1 MNLLEF
7 TPVKIEPRNDSEV
20 YRYVSKIGGMEISEV
35 TRPCYV
41 PKLIKYYSDLQKY
54 TGITDDIIK
63 TFKSGISKQYI
74 KFNIY
79 NEKYTIL
86 LIIAVLYYM
95 RKKKIEIAKT
105 FFKLLSL
112 KFYSSRLH
120 IHFSKFCSEDLWV
133 LSLDKLSPKH
143 LFKSQKGIS
152 NAIFYV
158 SDFDF
163 EKNKKKL
170 SSPNLKDRDLIMIV
184 YGLRT
189 KIAQSM
195 RSFAEIYYKSY
206 ENRAI
211 ASKAGVDEFAGTQ
224 LTADKISMTICTFGQ
239 IDKMAL
245 KEAIIKSRIRK
256 DLAISIISQMS
267 MAEYKDKI
275 RFIIILISRLGDL
288 KSVCI
293 EEKRSRLIRRM
304 NSKIKIAGKYS
315 AREEIKN
322 LMYSLESGYQLKT
335 IYDSQLIMFFGHYL
349 TTFLRNRIC

>member
-7 TPVKIEPRNDSEV
+7 TPVTIEPKGDAEV
-20 YRYVSKIGGMEISEV
+20 HRYVSKIVGTEISEV

-54 TGITDDIIK
+54 TGITDNEIK
-63 TFKSGISKQYI
+63 TFKSGISSPYAT
-74 KFNIY
+74 FNIY

-95 RKKKIEIAKT
+95 RKKKTEIAKT

-120 IHFSKFCSEDLWV
+120 IHFSKFCNEDLWV
-133 LSLDKLSPKH
+133 SSLDKLSPKH

-163 EKNKKKL
+163 NKHKNKL
-170 SSPNLKDRDLIMIV
+170 SSPNLKDRDLVMIV

-195 RSFAEIYYKSY
+195 KSFAEIYYKSY
-206 ENRAI
+206 ENRSL
-211 ASKAGVDEFAGTQ
+211 ASKADTDELAGSQ

-239 IDKMAL
+239 IDKTAL

-256 DLAISIISQMS
+256 DLAISVISQMS

-275 RFIIILISRLGDL
+275 RFIIILMSRLGDL

-293 EEKRSRLIRRM
+293 EETRGKFLRKI
-304 NSKIKIAGKYS
+304 NSKVKIAGKYS

-322 LMYSLESGYQLKT
+322 LMYSLESGYQLRT
-335 IYDSQLIMFFGHYL
+335 IHDAQLVMFFGHYL